1 MERKLEEAEI
11 MNKDGEKAH
20 KNNNTPDTT
29 FSCEPVSSVLCFL
42 NTSVSS
48 RLKRHPQY
56 TS

>member
-1 MERKLEEAEI
+1 

-29 FSCEPVSSVLCFL
+29 FAFGCEPVSSVLCFL

-48 RLKRHPQY
+48 LALKDTHNTRLE
-56 TS
+56 S